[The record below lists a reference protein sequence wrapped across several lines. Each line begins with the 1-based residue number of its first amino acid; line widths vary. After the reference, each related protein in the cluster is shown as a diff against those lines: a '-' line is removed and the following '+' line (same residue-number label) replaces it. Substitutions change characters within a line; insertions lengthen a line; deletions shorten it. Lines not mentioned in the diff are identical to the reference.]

1 MSEMRNIKKSGIC
14 LLLSVIFFLFP
25 LFYSS
30 SFSATPEPPSIPPDY
45 VVDLAGII
53 RDDIEAQINRYLLEL
68 EKKTT
73 AQVVILTIKSLDGED
88 IEGFSL
94 RIAERWRL
102 GEREKD
108 NGLLITIALNDR
120 AYRFEVGYGLEAIL
134 PDSLVGSIG
143 RQYLIPYFRKGDY
156 NTGILNA
163 TVEII
168 KIISQNYGVE
178 IYGLLKS
185 RAPEEKS
192 NEWFNTVVPILVLI
206 ALILTIVQNAMI
218 TRKRRY
224 YRGSWFG
231 GFGGG
236 GFGGFGG
243 GRFSGGGG
251 GFGGGGAS
259 GRW

>member
-1 MSEMRNIKKSGIC
+1 MRYEEYKKLKVSLLVSVIC
-14 LLLSVIFFLFP
+14 LLFTLLSSP
-25 LFYSS
+25 
-30 SFSATPEPPSIPPDY
+30 SFSATPEPPSTPPDY

-53 RDDIEAQINRYLLEL
+53 RDDVEAQLNAYLREL
-68 EKKTT
+68 EKKTG

-94 RIAERWRL
+94 KTAERWKL
-102 GEREKD
+102 GEKGKD

-120 AYRFEVGYGLEAIL
+120 AYRFEVGYGLEDIL

-143 RQYLIPYFRKGDY
+143 RQYLVPYFRRGDY
-156 NTGILNA
+156 STGILNA
-163 TVEII
+163 TVEVI
-168 KIISQNYGVE
+168 KSISQNYGIE
-178 IYGLLKS
+178 IYGLHKN
-185 RAPEEKS
+185 RAPEEKGD
-192 NEWFNTVVPILVLI
+192 EWINIVAPIIFFI
-206 ALILTIVQNAMI
+206 ALILTILQNAI
-218 TRKRRY
+218 IARRRRY
-224 YRGSWFG
+224 HRGSWFG

-243 GRFSGGGG
+243 GGFSGGGG